1 MRVRAAVA
9 PDQSGI
15 LDGLGMNGYSNGVAY
30 ATPTM
35 QTRVVN
41 RAQIEVDTAVS
52 TRAVEAGNGNAVDF
66 ETVKKY
72 AVLLAEGV
80 KMPPV
85 EVWAVGVRLLL
96 VDGFHRVEAHD
107 LVHNSEPYDLEVLYR
122 TGTMNEALL
131 RATDANTE
139 HGRPLSK
146 KDRDK
151 AMERYLSLSP
161 LSYRE
166 IGGRLGVHGSTV
178 MRFDQANGIRV
189 EKVEPAAPKA
199 AAPATTT
206 TSAFVPSFPA
216 AGKGGASAHYDKD
229 SSEGTDQ
236 EVDQGDEDDGDLEAA
251 QYGEWD
257 EAEAEEEAAF
267 RINSAGELVSAGLKL
282 AEVSVEVDPSAIQ
295 LARAIFG
302 EIDLAVVAPG
312 VTVEGVRRVYKGADG
327 YTEPWSGR
335 VLVVP
340 AGDYLSWHRKIVTE
354 IGSETTG
361 ALLVVPAMPW
371 EGWFVKLTKD
381 VRKVV
386 FLKDEPLAAF
396 VFGEYDG
403 KEYAQVGAAE
413 GTIWTRI
420 S

>member
-1 MRVRAAVA
+1 MRVRAAVDPNQA
-9 PDQSGI
+9 GI

-30 ATPTM
+30 TTPTT
-35 QTRVVN
+35 QTRIVN
-41 RAQIEVDTAVS
+41 RAQIEVDTTVS

-72 AVLLAEGV
+72 AAVIEAGV

-85 EVWAVGVRLLL
+85 EVWAVGERLLL
-96 VDGFHRVEAHD
+96 VDGFHRLEAHD

-166 IGGRLGVHGSTV
+166 IGARLGVHGSTV

-189 EKVEPAAPKA
+189 EKVEPAAPKP
-199 AAPATTT
+199 APATTAVADATT

-216 AGKGGASAHYDKD
+216 AGKGGASAHYDNGSTAD
-229 SSEGTDQ
+229 DDR
-236 EVDQGDEDDGDLEAA
+236 EVDQGDEDDEDLEAA

-257 EAEAEEEAAF
+257 EAEAEEEAA
-267 RINSAGELVSAGLKL
+267 AVVGAVQE
-282 AEVSVEVDPSAIQ
+282 EVDPSVIQ
-295 LARAIFG
+295 LAHAVFG
-302 EIDLAVVAPG
+302 EVDLAIVAPG

-327 YTEPWSGR
+327 YTEPWGGR
-335 VLVVP
+335 VLLVP

-354 IGSETTG
+354 IAENETTG
-361 ALLVVPAMPW
+361 ALLAVPAMPW
-371 EGWFVKLTKD
+371 EAWFVKLTKD
-381 VRKVV
+381 MRKVV
-386 FLKDEPLAAF
+386 FLKDEPMAVF
-396 VFGEYDG
+396 VYGEYDG
-403 KEYAQVGAAE
+403 KEYAQASASV